1 MRYFR
6 NSEGVI
12 HAYDV
17 DGHQDKLIDAA
28 IKAGWPEVPGPD
40 AEAAP
45 DQALA
50 KIRELEA
57 TVTPRRLRESIL
69 GIDGG
74 WLKALDAQIDALRS
88 K

>member
-17 DGHQDKLIDAA
+17 DGHQDALIAAA